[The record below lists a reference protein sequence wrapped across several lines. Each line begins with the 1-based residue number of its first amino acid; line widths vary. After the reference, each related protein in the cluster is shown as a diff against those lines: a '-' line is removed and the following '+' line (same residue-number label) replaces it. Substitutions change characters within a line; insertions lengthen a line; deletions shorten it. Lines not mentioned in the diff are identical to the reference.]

1 MTRLFSLLFLGIF
14 TLSAWSQQATFQG
27 RIVLGRD
34 LASFETNPPVSGTMY
49 LLAGSATEIRILS
62 QEPFVA
68 EVDFV
73 EGEWKNDHALVSHK
87 TVLRFEG
94 PEWASRI
101 VAKKPRKNAENAI
114 YPYRKFQV
122 AAVGAPGGFQVLAV
136 TLLFS

>member
-34 LASFETNPPVSGTMY
+34 LASFETNPPVSGAMY
-49 LLAGSATEIRILS
+49 LLAGSATEIKILS

-68 EVDFV
+68 EVEFV
-73 EGEWKNDHALVSHK
+73 EGEWQNDHSLVSHK
-87 TVLRFEG
+87 TILRFEG
-94 PEWASRI
+94 PDWASRI
-101 VAKKPRKNAENAI
+101 AVKKPRKNPETVI

-122 AAVGAPGGFQVLAV
+122 AAVGAPGGFRVLAV
-136 TLLFS
+136 PLLF